1 MHVIMSMINQQ
12 RKYRKTQDLEKT
24 VKDMKNRL
32 DLLEMDLKKLEKNI
46 KEDGSYGTPEEWH
59 HVLQKVRKIEEF
71 AISQLAIR
79 KYLEEH
85 K

>member
-1 MHVIMSMINQQ
+1 M
-12 RKYRKTQDLEKT
+12 KDL
-24 VKDMKNRL
+24 KNRL

-46 KEDGSYGTPEEWH
+46 KEGGTCGTPEEWH

-71 AISQLAIR
+71 AISQLAVR
-79 KYLEEH
+79 KYVDEH